1 MNTMCQIGVN
11 MVDIRGEK
19 KVRWQRRRRHGH
31 SVRPRGTALT
41 LSVAM
46 AIAVLDLLAL
56 DTDTMAFYPFR
67 DGAAGTTAVGTPIL
81 NVADK
86 TRHVGTVSVKDATQ
100 VAPAPHDDRVYKG
113 GVDFDDDAPAKYVF
127 EGSLPGATV
136 ICTNPQSLHFTG
148 DPERWSSYDKQRA
161 GGNVSFADIGSE
173 LSTCDEYTLE
183 FFWKVDADAFY
194 RADDGDILAYNCG
207 YLYNDEPAETR
218 LVLPENA
225 YMARVWFGN
234 QNVKQLS
241 LNYSL
246 SPTGWPTDGSM
257 TFIGDGKW
265 HHFVLRQI
273 KGGDGSLGYAS
284 YFDYVLP
291 DHNTRNKP
299 KEPVVIARGT
309 VSGSA
314 PLDLGRYFYRGKIA
328 CLRIIK
334 RNLADNE
341 LLRVSNDIHYR
352 PDLGNTV
359 FHWRLDGAVGTSVS
373 TISNSVPDFRAVNPN
388 LFYATASAIVSDQY
402 TGAGVAVSDENAAPV
417 YTDALPYPRKTL
429 VYAGAGRTDDRKLWT
444 NLGSV
449 HHSPAAVYDNNGWMK
464 STPGLRTGQTT
475 LTEPNFNWVASGSF
489 TCECFVRIDRTAF
502 LAKNKVASYPRV
514 GIMGSSFPSY
524 SFDWKLFFDYETLSG
539 EMHMRPQLQ
548 VYVINEGET
557 KPTCYSDNHG
567 ELQRGKLLDDE
578 KWHHVA
584 VVYDDPTRTFTV
596 YVDYELTNLQIT
608 LPVPYVSLAKI
619 TDRMLRFGY
628 GLNDQNLEGAFDEIR
643 YSRVALTPD
652 EFLRC
657 EREKTGLSLI
667 VR

>member
-56 DTDTMAFYPFR
+56 DTDTMAFYSFR

-86 TRHVGTVSVKDATQ
+86 TRYVGTASVKDATQ
-100 VAPAPHDDRVYKG
+100 AAPAPHNDKIYKG

-161 GGNVSFADIGSE
+161 GGNVSFADIGSA

-194 RADDGDILAYNCG
+194 RADDGDVLTYNCG
-207 YLYNDEPAETR
+207 YLYNDEPAATR
-218 LVLPENA
+218 LTLPENA

-234 QNVKQLS
+234 MNVKQLS
-241 LNYSL
+241 LNYQY
-246 SPTGWPTDGSM
+246 SPTFWPTDGSV
-257 TFIGDGKW
+257 TFVGDGKW

-284 YFDYVLP
+284 YFDYDLP

-309 VSGSA
+309 VSGSE

-328 CLRIIK
+328 CLRIVK
-334 RNLADNE
+334 RNLAANE
-341 LLRVSNDIHYR
+341 LLRAPTTSITGRISATRFSIGGLTVR
-352 PDLGNTV
+352 PAHPFRRSRTPFRTSGRSTRTSSTPRRPPSCPTNIPVRASPFPTRMPRPSTRTRCRIPGKRWSMQV
-359 FHWRLDGAVGTSVS
+359 RGGRTSGSSGRTSVPS
-373 TISNSVPDFRAVNPN
+373 IIRRRLCTTV
-388 LFYATASAIVSDQY
+388 
-402 TGAGVAVSDENAAPV
+402 
-417 YTDALPYPRKTL
+417 TD
-429 VYAGAGRTDDRKLWT
+429 G
-444 NLGSV
+444 
-449 HHSPAAVYDNNGWMK
+449 
-464 STPGLRTGQTT
+464 
-475 LTEPNFNWVASGSF
+475 
-489 TCECFVRIDRTAF
+489 
-502 LAKNKVASYPRV
+502 
-514 GIMGSSFPSY
+514 
-524 SFDWKLFFDYETLSG
+524 
-539 EMHMRPQLQ
+539 
-548 VYVINEGET
+548 
-557 KPTCYSDNHG
+557 
-567 ELQRGKLLDDE
+567 
-578 KWHHVA
+578 
-584 VVYDDPTRTFTV
+584 
-596 YVDYELTNLQIT
+596 
-608 LPVPYVSLAKI
+608 
-619 TDRMLRFGY
+619 
-628 GLNDQNLEGAFDEIR
+628 
-643 YSRVALTPD
+643 
-652 EFLRC
+652 
-657 EREKTGLSLI
+657 
-667 VR
+667 